1 MAREDGFFD
10 DLARGL
16 ADGSITRG
24 FRRPTI
30 RWIRWNQKLE
40 GRRLRIEAFR
50 ESVKCAVT

>member
-16 ADGSITRG
+16 ADGSLTRG
-24 FRRPTI
+24 FHRPT
-30 RWIRWNQKLE
+30 IRWNQKLE

-50 ESVKCAVT
+50 ASVKCAVT